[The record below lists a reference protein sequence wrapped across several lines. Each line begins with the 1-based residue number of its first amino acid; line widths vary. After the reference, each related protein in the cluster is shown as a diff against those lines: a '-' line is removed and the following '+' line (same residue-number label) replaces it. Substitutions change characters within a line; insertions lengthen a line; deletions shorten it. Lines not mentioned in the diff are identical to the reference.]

1 MWTEAFFAGVLVF
14 DFERMPVGA
23 LDLNSHARVS
33 LPQPLAADE
42 GPRLWLERGY
52 SESGG
57 RNRPKLGVLANVT
70 PPLLPQAL
78 LPQALFPQRERIVRI
93 KNELKRRTKRV
104 TNCERSGEVGCR

>member
-1 MWTEAFFAGVLVF
+1 MWTEAFLAGVLVF
-14 DFERMPVGA
+14 DFERMPMRA

-78 LPQALFPQRERIVRI
+78 FPQRERIVRI